1 MGSRPIGRTSRVSG
15 FTMRPRVST
24 APSKGASSRSPRTTG
39 EVPVRRAISKR
50 ASETA
55 RTMTVVLAAIDPQG
69 GTGHL
74 HFGLTGTSEFG
85 GYVTPNPEKK
95 PLISAIC
102 SLAAQEADL
111 TDHHGIRITSGG
123 DAAAGL

>member
-85 GYVTPNPEKK
+85 RYVTRTGTDSASRVTPFQYSLSH
-95 PLISAIC
+95 PLPVQVSSGPDHGAI
-102 SLAAQEADL
+102 E
-111 TDHHGIRITSGG
+111 
-123 DAAAGL
+123 